1 MYHIIF
7 SKKKQEKIERHKM
20 EFIFEKAIQ
29 ENQDEIWEVMKEAAQ
44 TVKKK
49 EWFAAGDKGYIKE
62 ILEGKGFIIL
72 AREAKSKE
80 LAGFFIVVIPGEE
93 DYMGDYAGIPKE
105 ENDKIVHLDTAAVKS
120 DFRGNKLQRRMLEK
134 AEEELVKIMKEKHHA
149 IQYRLCSV
157 HPENTFSLLNMTENG
172 YEIKARTQLYGG
184 LERFVLCKKT
194 VLI

>member
-1 MYHIIF
+1 
-7 SKKKQEKIERHKM
+7 M

-29 ENQDEIWEVMKEAAQ
+29 EDKDEIWEVMKEAAQ
-44 TVKKK
+44 TVEKK
-49 EWFAAGDKGYIKE
+49 EWFAAGDEGYIKE

-72 AREAKSKE
+72 TREEKSKE

-93 DYMGDYAGIPKE
+93 DYMGDYAGVPKE

-120 DFRGNKLQRRMLEK
+120 SFRGNKLQRRMLEK
-134 AEEELVKIMKEKHHA
+134 AEEELVQIMKEKHHA

-184 LERFVLCKKT
+184 LERFVLCKT
-194 VLI
+194 VTLF

>member
-80 LAGFFIVVIPGEE
+80 LVGFFIVVIPGEE

>member
-1 MYHIIF
+1 
-7 SKKKQEKIERHKM
+7 M
-20 EFIFEKAIQ
+20 EFIFEKAVQ
-29 ENQDEIWEVMKEAAQ
+29 EDIDEIWVVMEEAAQ

-49 EWFAAGDKGYIKE
+49 EWFAAGDEGYIKE

-72 AREAKSKE
+72 ARETKSKE

-93 DYMGDYAGIPKE
+93 DYMGIYADVPKG

-120 DFRGNKLQRRMLEK
+120 SFRGNKLQKKMLEK
-134 AEEELVKIMKEKHHA
+134 AEEELVQIMKEKNHA

-184 LERFVLCKKT
+184 LERLVLCKT
-194 VLI
+194 VTLF

>member
-1 MYHIIF
+1 
-7 SKKKQEKIERHKM
+7 M
-20 EFIFEKAIQ
+20 EFIFEKAVQ
-29 ENQDEIWEVMKEAAQ
+29 GDEDEIWTIMEEAAQ

-49 EWFAAGDKGYIKE
+49 EWFAAGDKAYIKE

-72 AREAKSKE
+72 ARETKSRE

-93 DYMGDYAGIPKE
+93 DYMGGYAGVPKE
-105 ENDKIVHLDTAAVKS
+105 DIDKIVHLDTAAVKCS
-120 DFRGNKLQRRMLEK
+120 FRGNKLQQRMLEK
-134 AEEELVKIMKEKHHA
+134 AEEELIQKMKEQDHT

-184 LERFVLCKKT
+184 LERFVLCKT
-194 VLI
+194 VTLF

>member
-1 MYHIIF
+1 
-7 SKKKQEKIERHKM
+7 
-20 EFIFEKAIQ
+20 
-29 ENQDEIWEVMKEAAQ
+29 MKEAAQ
-44 TVKKK
+44 TVEKK
-49 EWFAAGDKGYIKE
+49 EWFAAGDEGYIKE

-72 AREAKSKE
+72 AREEKSKE

-93 DYMGDYAGIPKE
+93 DYMGDYAGVPKE

-120 DFRGNKLQRRMLEK
+120 SFRGNKLQRRMLEK
-134 AEEELVKIMKEKHHA
+134 AEEELVQIMKEKHHA

-184 LERFVLCKKT
+184 LERFVLCKT
-194 VLI
+194 VTLF